1 MVFAASSLRTHF
13 TTVCPPS
20 QQIQTIARCCC
31 SLLPRLAGWR
41 RLIQIVGISWRLR
54 TIINIIQMLLHL
66 VVALNYPEVPITI
79 LIIAQVLSS
88 YHESRNTIPTL
99 NLERISSMMCNMG
112 QDDVIVVTLHI
123 RQHIL
128 KHFYIYIEDNSL
140 KSDES
145 ECILFY
151 WPWAEVWHYHS
162 LTPYLWSMGA
172 GGPYGHLQGGAA
184 YAAAS
189 YYPHYP
195 LSAGESSIVPP
206 EPEHKGRFFTLEHIQ
221 KQFHVAIIR

>member
-1 MVFAASSLRTHF
+1 
-13 TTVCPPS
+13 
-20 QQIQTIARCCC
+20 
-31 SLLPRLAGWR
+31 
-41 RLIQIVGISWRLR
+41 
-54 TIINIIQMLLHL
+54 MLLHL

-128 KHFYIYIEDNSL
+128 KHFYIYIEDNLL

-145 ECILFY
+145 ECIVLLTLGGSV
-151 WPWAEVWHYHS
+151 ALS
-162 LTPYLWSMGA
+162 LSNPVSVEYGSWWTIWSSSGRSCVRCGFTILSTLSTICWRKFNCA
-172 GGPYGHLQGGAA
+172 TRTRTQRTIFHLRTYSKTVPCGHN
-184 YAAAS
+184 
-189 YYPHYP
+189 
-195 LSAGESSIVPP
+195 
-206 EPEHKGRFFTLEHIQ
+206 
-221 KQFHVAIIR
+221 

>member
-151 WPWAEVWHYHS
+151 
-162 LTPYLWSMGA
+162 
-172 GGPYGHLQGGAA
+172 
-184 YAAAS
+184 
-189 YYPHYP
+189 
-195 LSAGESSIVPP
+195 
-206 EPEHKGRFFTLEHIQ
+206 
-221 KQFHVAIIR
+221 

>member
-13 TTVCPPS
+13 TTVCPPCK
-20 QQIQTIARCCC
+20 QIQTIARCCC
-31 SLLPRLAGWR
+31 ARSCPAPPPAW
-41 RLIQIVGISWRLR
+41 RLIQIVEISWRLR

-99 NLERISSMMCNMG
+99 NLEKISSMMCNMG
-112 QDDVIVVTLHI
+112 QDDVITLHI

-128 KHFYIYIEDNSL
+128 KHFYISFEDNSL

-145 ECILFY
+145 EFIFFY
-151 WPWAEVWHYHS
+151 
-162 LTPYLWSMGA
+162 
-172 GGPYGHLQGGAA
+172 
-184 YAAAS
+184 
-189 YYPHYP
+189 
-195 LSAGESSIVPP
+195 
-206 EPEHKGRFFTLEHIQ
+206 
-221 KQFHVAIIR
+221 